1 MATIRKGLQRNSDYT
16 FTTTGALFAWAGRES
31 ARNGSADA
39 RIRHVQ
45 DRDLADLAILA
56 DNSCHHNPWRS
67 AYLFCSTGTS
77 GHSRMAARRRQNLSD
92 SSEELFCTGGHC
104 NIFIA
109 I

>member
-16 FTTTGALFAWAGRES
+16 FTTTCALFAWAGRES

-39 RIRHVQ
+39 RIRQVQ

-67 AYLFCSTGTS
+67 TYLFCSTARTS

-92 SSEELFCTGGHC
+92 SSEELF
-104 NIFIA
+104 
-109 I
+109 